1 MIPGIPEGAAGSH
14 LFDYLLRSFPQF
26 PGFVKFVL
34 LLLYICYLL
43 CSLFNLLYLQAS
55 TLFLSIQFYPVF
67 YPSLLLPFL
76 FHILIH
82 SITTLRPSTYSS
94 SSSSSTIFPP
104 LLLPSTLAPEV
115 PYSVVRCLV
124 TPSPCDDARMLRRA
138 TTRKN
143 G

>member
-14 LFDYLLRSFPQF
+14 LFDYLRFFSPVSRFRQVCPPPLHLLSFVFFIQPALS
-26 PGFVKFVL
+26 PGLHPISLHSILSGL
-34 LLLYICYLL
+34 LPIAL
-43 CSLFNLLYLQAS
+43 S
-55 TLFLSIQFYPVF
+55 T
-67 YPSLLLPFL
+67 PFL

>member
-26 PGFVKFVL
+26 PGFVIFFPPPL
-34 LLLYICYLL
+34 H
-43 CSLFNLLYLQAS
+43 LLYLAFFIQPALPPGLHPISLRSS
-55 TLFLSIQFYPVF
+55 THRP
-67 YPSLLLPFL
+67 LLPFL

-82 SITTLRPSTYSS
+82 SITTLRSSTYSS
-94 SSSSSTIFPP
+94 SSSTIPPPSS
-104 LLLPSTLAPEV
+104 PSTLAPEV